1 MYRILF
7 LCVLALMV
15 SCKEEL
21 INPPENLIAKDKMS
35 AILYDLALVTAA
47 KNTSVDVLKE
57 NKIEAMKY
65 IYTKHEID
73 SLQFVQSDVYYA
85 SYPAVYGEIYKSVE
99 EKLKADIKVIDDAKK
114 EQRTLDSIERVRKP
128 KKLDSIKAGKPIK
141 PKAN

>member
-1 MYRILF
+1 MYKVLV

-21 INPPENLIAKDKMS
+21 IKPPENLIAKDKMS

-65 IYTKHEID
+65 IYAKHDID
-73 SLQFVQSDVYYA
+73 SLQFVKSDLYYA
-85 SYPAVYGEIYKSVE
+85 SQPVIYGEIYKSVE
-99 EKLKADIKVIDDAKK
+99 GKIKGDIKVIDDAKK
-114 EQRTLDSIERVRKP
+114 EQRKLDSIERIRKP
-128 KKLDSIKAGKPIK
+128 KKLDSIKAEKIEK
-141 PKAN
+141 SELN